1 MMIYSMVVA
10 DVKMST
16 AKIIDVAMVGRVTKT
31 QMKRNLIKRR
41 LKRLRMQK
49 KRLRAVQLLLVGIR
63 SRSANSNDNEI

>member
-16 AKIIDVAMVGRVTKT
+16 AKIIDVAMVGRVTMT
-31 QMKRNLIKRR
+31 LMKRNLTKRR

-49 KRLRAVQLLLVGIR
+49 KRLRAVKLLLVGIR